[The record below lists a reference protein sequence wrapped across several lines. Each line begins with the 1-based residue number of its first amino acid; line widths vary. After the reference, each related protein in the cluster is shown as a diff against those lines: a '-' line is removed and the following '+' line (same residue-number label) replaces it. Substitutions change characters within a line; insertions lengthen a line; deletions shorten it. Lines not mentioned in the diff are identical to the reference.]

1 MLSNHANNNI
11 TQKEMTKSKSEKV
24 CTDDIVNSFM
34 SLEGEDWSVAM
45 GRWLEA
51 NNPFKKAS
59 DETDK
64 GKTAAVDNTEDND
77 NTERPATSV
86 SQETTQG
93 TDNQAQTTIEG
104 NVGTPQSEDPSN
116 PLLANLLSDTVKT
129 VEQVSEK
136 NPKLTKLVE
145 DDDEYIDKVVT
156 KKRRRPVV
164 IDLIDDDDEDDGIP
178 DSAEVFAMAIKNHSS
193 DSHNQDGE
201 TDDTL
206 NAPNCKRAKFD
217 TQPRE
222 ASGTVNQNTTEVARN
237 VDVNVTQS
245 SSGLIID
252 TAEGNEVVHA
262 VEQITDRSNPI
273 PSDIINEVESSTEQ
287 STGQNKDVNR
297 PTDEVNE
304 MMVETEQNTE
314 RNKKLQDIVSRLNEA
329 LQIGNVSVNVR
340 NEESIGNVLR
350 LLPNENVNPIES
362 LLEKEFT
369 SPSKDPTPGE
379 PSPRKRKRN
388 IISKNRLGRIIDKEG
403 KEKRRLSS
411 GQSDASSDKTSDTV
425 TNVTTPKISN
435 TVTTPVSSET
445 HTNPVS
451 FSSQVSGGTLL
462 NGTSS
467 LNGSTPCQANKAAS
481 KSVPCPADQN
491 VNLGNIGNVVPVNMV
506 SVVPETN
513 VTPLIGTLT
522 VPQNLHPVLHGPST
536 SAVSQVIGVLPTA
549 TAVNPVIHEATRP
562 TCTRSLLHVP
572 LAPTGVSTAAI
583 AVSSVIQV
591 ATPPTPTTAPT
602 LLRLPPAPTR
612 TVPPNILLKF
622 VLNQSRT
629 TTIGNIGSLQNVQP
643 SENVT
648 ISTNSGFINS
658 GEQNATFEILSQRF
672 GSLPQST
679 EAQPVQL
686 LRTKS
691 RTQKFLLP
699 AQATASC
706 SYNLYLSA
714 PTLKS
719 VQEMI
724 KDPNTTIY
732 NSDGE
737 VPVNKD
743 TVWTKVS
750 EYRAGIPFFP
760 DPTFAAIAS
769 NNNTGRVILFTGPFT
784 DKMQA
789 HQWFNKVRNTS
800 KT

>member
-1 MLSNHANNNI
+1 MLPNHANNTI
-11 TQKEMTKSKSEKV
+11 TQKEMMKSKNEKV

-45 GRWLEA
+45 GTWLEA

-64 GKTAAVDNTEDND
+64 GKTAAVDHTERND
-77 NTERPATSV
+77 NTDRPATSV

-93 TDNQAQTTIEG
+93 TDSQAQTTIEG
-104 NVGTPQSEDPSN
+104 NIGTLQSEDPSN

-129 VEQVSEK
+129 VNQVVEK

-156 KKRRRPVV
+156 KKRRCPVV

-178 DSAEVFAMAIKNHSS
+178 DSAEELAMAIKNRSS
-193 DSHNQDGE
+193 DSRNQDGE

-206 NAPNCKRAKFD
+206 IAPNCKRAKFD
-217 TQPRE
+217 MQPRE
-222 ASGTVNQNTTEVARN
+222 ASGTVNQNTTEVTRN
-237 VDVNVTQS
+237 VDVNDTQS

-252 TAEGNEVVHA
+252 TGEANQMVHA

-273 PSDIINEVESSTEQ
+273 PSDIINEVKHSKEQ

-304 MMVETEQNTE
+304 MRVETEQNTE
-314 RNKKLQDIVSRLNEA
+314 RNNKLQDIVSRLNEA

-411 GQSDASSDKTSDTV
+411 GQSDASSDKTSNTV

-435 TVTTPVSSET
+435 TVTTPVSSEA

-467 LNGSTPCQANKAAS
+467 LNGSTPCQANTAAS
-481 KSVPCPADQN
+481 KSVPSPADQN

-506 SVVPETN
+506 SAVPETN
-513 VTPLIGTLT
+513 VTPLIGTMT

-562 TCTRSLLHVP
+562 TCTPSLLHVP
-572 LAPTGVSTAAI
+572 LAPIGVSPAAS

-591 ATPPTPTTAPT
+591 ATPTTPTAAPT

-629 TTIGNIGSLQNVQP
+629 TTVGNIGSLQNVHP

-648 ISTNSGFINS
+648 ISTNSGFLNS
-658 GEQNATFEILSQRF
+658 GGQNATFGSEILSQRF

-686 LRTKS
+686 LRTNS
-691 RTQKFLLP
+691 LTQKFLLP
-699 AQATASC
+699 AQPTASLISVC
-706 SYNLYLSA
+706 SNIEKCSR
-714 PTLKS
+714 
-719 VQEMI
+719 
-724 KDPNTTIY
+724 D
-732 NSDGE
+732 D
-737 VPVNKD
+737 
-743 TVWTKVS
+743 
-750 EYRAGIPFFP
+750 
-760 DPTFAAIAS
+760 
-769 NNNTGRVILFTGPFT
+769 
-784 DKMQA
+784 
-789 HQWFNKVRNTS
+789 
-800 KT
+800 